1 MKNNFSTRIRGL
13 RGDYSQSEFS
23 QKIGVKQTT
32 YSAWER
38 GVSEPSYDILCHI
51 SNIFCVSIDYLLGLS
66 DSRTGTCAP
75 APDPAVAEKLAEA
88 EAEIA
93 RLNGV
98 IDGMKMSFE
107 ALRR

>member
-1 MKNNFSTRIRGL
+1 MKNILSRIIACKYTDSTA
-13 RGDYSQSEFS
+13 EFAR
-23 QKIGVKQTT
+23 KIGLHPQTVNNYLT
-32 YSAWER
+32 EKRKFSLEFFIAVCRNCNVSADW
-38 GVSEPSYDILCHI
+38 
-51 SNIFCVSIDYLLGLS
+51 LLGFS

-75 APDPAVAEKLAEA
+75 APDPAVAKKLAEA